1 MVRGIG
7 VDITLNSRHG
17 HLGANTLRH
26 ILSPA
31 ELEELAGLSDAARIE
46 FIASRFAAK
55 EALGKALGTGFRG
68 LAPSLV
74 SVVHDEA
81 GRPSFGFDPSLV
93 HLFDGMRVHLSISH
107 EKDHSVAMVV
117 LDGEE

>member
-55 EALGKALGTGFRG
+55 EALGKALGWKRSILIAGSFY
-68 LAPSLV
+68 LASGM
-74 SVVHDEA
+74 EA
-81 GRPSFGFDPSLV
+81 LR
-93 HLFDGMRVHLSISH
+93 
-107 EKDHSVAMVV
+107 
-117 LDGEE
+117 

>member
-31 ELEELAGLSDAARIE
+31 ELEELAELSDAARI
-46 FIASRFAAK
+46 ASDSTR
-55 EALGKALGTGFRG
+55 RW
-68 LAPSLV
+68 
-74 SVVHDEA
+74 
-81 GRPSFGFDPSLV
+81 
-93 HLFDGMRVHLSISH
+93 SICST
-107 EKDHSVAMVV
+107 A
-117 LDGEE
+117 